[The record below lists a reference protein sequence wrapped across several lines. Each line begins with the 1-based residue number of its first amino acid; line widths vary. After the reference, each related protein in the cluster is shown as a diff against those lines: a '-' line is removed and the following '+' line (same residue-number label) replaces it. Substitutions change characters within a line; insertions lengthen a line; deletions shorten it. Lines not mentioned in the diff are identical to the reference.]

1 MTRIIG
7 QIFYC
12 KIPNVKIVLE
22 ENLASPEKKKG
33 NKETSAINTL
43 TIKQNPCQ
51 N

>member
-1 MTRIIG
+1 MLKL
-7 QIFYC
+7 FLK
-12 KIPNVKIVLE
+12 KILR
-22 ENLASPEKKKG
+22 AQKKKG